1 MSQRPSELQ
10 LGREIAFEVNDHV
23 RRLGCKTCGIGAAI
37 RQIEE
42 RHDIWPLFDWAGAA
56 AKKAQHA
63 CRYTT
68 WDKRPVP
75 SIGQERERD
84 AGVVG

>member
-23 RRLGCKTCGIGAAI
+23 RRLGCKACGIGAAI
-37 RQIEE
+37 RHIEE
-42 RHDIWPLFDWAGAA
+42 RHELWPLFDWAGAG
-56 AKKAQHA
+56 AKKAGHA
-63 CRYTT
+63 CLNTT

-75 SIGQERERD
+75 RIDQQFDEAKGH
-84 AGVVG
+84 G